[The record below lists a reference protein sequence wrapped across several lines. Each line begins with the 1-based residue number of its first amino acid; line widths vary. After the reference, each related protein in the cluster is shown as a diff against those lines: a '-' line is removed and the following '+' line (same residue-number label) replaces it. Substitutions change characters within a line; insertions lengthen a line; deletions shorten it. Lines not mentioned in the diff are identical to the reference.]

1 MSIEARLTRLER
13 KPRRF
18 EPAIADAERFAWYG
32 ESCPCGLPPGECQEH
47 PRARSNQRPPDG
59 DWRCWYFQAG
69 RGAGKSRSGAEF
81 IRNLVETGQARKI
94 ALVGPTNADTR
105 DTMVLEGLLQVCP
118 PWFRPTYQPSMRRV
132 IWPNGARAMMFSSQ
146 EPDRL
151 RGPQHDAAWCDEVG
165 AWDNAQRTWDML
177 MFALRTGS
185 NPRVVVTSTPRSIPL
200 LKTIKADPATT
211 LTRGRTYDNR
221 RHLAPQFFDQII
233 RRYEGTRLGE
243 QEIEGEELEIS
254 EGQWFSMFRRNRHV
268 SEAAEF
274 TPLLPV
280 FLAVDCGVSRWTG
293 ALLYQFVPIDR
304 ERVRMH
310 VVADYLAVD
319 LLSEENAQALM
330 SLVRER
336 TNGQGDLEAVLI
348 DPAAGART
356 GVGPAAEGE
365 YQRVFGRRVRRWP
378 LRGVLDSLNQVETL
392 LGPESRP
399 PDVLVHPR
407 CTTLIAAFFGYR
419 RAEKNGEYLDV
430 PVSPNHPHE
439 EAIDCLRG
447 AIADKWPEGRR
458 PQPNYPRM

>member
-1 MSIEARLTRLER
+1 
-13 KPRRF
+13 
-18 EPAIADAERFAWYG
+18 
-32 ESCPCGLPPGECQEH
+32 
-47 PRARSNQRPPDG
+47 
-59 DWRCWYFQAG
+59 
-69 RGAGKSRSGAEF
+69 
-81 IRNLVETGQARKI
+81 
-94 ALVGPTNADTR
+94 
-105 DTMVLEGLLQVCP
+105 
-118 PWFRPTYQPSMRRV
+118 
-132 IWPNGARAMMFSSQ
+132 
-146 EPDRL
+146 
-151 RGPQHDAAWCDEVG
+151 
-165 AWDNAQRTWDML
+165 ML

-458 PQPNYPRM
+458 PQPNYPRMHASRVF